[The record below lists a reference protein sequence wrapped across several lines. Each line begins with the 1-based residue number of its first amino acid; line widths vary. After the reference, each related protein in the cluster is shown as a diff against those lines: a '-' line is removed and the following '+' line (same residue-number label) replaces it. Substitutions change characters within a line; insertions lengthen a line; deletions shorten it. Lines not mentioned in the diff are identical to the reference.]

1 MRLSCLHLRVSSA
14 GKTPRSHSALCWRR
28 VRYYSALPPRVYTV
42 YTARSYMGARLLR
55 LALLI
60 LALLRAG
67 AFVLPVYTASYTPAQ
82 RSWLHAA
89 RPPRHAAVLAARG
102 RGPPTRR
109 ITRDAEN
116 RPTSDR
122 RRGRGRGR
130 GAGRRGRGARRKAAP
145 SPTAKPVVGQLV
157 SVLQK
162 QHYHTGER
170 TNGTVAAVLTRA
182 AEHSR
187 GYKVRLSSNIV
198 GRCVELLGDA
208 PAQPAERESG
218 RGAIEWPDPPLPPY

>member
-1 MRLSCLHLRVSSA
+1 
-14 GKTPRSHSALCWRR
+14 
-28 VRYYSALPPRVYTV
+28 
-42 YTARSYMGARLLR
+42 
-55 LALLI
+55 
-60 LALLRAG
+60 
-67 AFVLPVYTASYTPAQ
+67 
-82 RSWLHAA
+82 
-89 RPPRHAAVLAARG
+89 
-102 RGPPTRR
+102 
-109 ITRDAEN
+109 
-116 RPTSDR
+116 
-122 RRGRGRGR
+122 
-130 GAGRRGRGARRKAAP
+130 
-145 SPTAKPVVGQLV
+145 VVGQLV

-170 TNGTVAAVLTRA
+170 TNGTVDAVLTRA

>member
-1 MRLSCLHLRVSSA
+1 METKRSQWSPTSQTQDIFDRDTGSFDRQIQLAFFIAHHGALTAALIAGRDPLDRGPMRLLAVLMLVVCA
-14 GKTPRSHSALCWRR
+14 M
-28 VRYYSALPPRVYTV
+28 LPP
-42 YTARSYMGARLLR
+42 A
-55 LALLI
+55 
-60 LALLRAG
+60 
-67 AFVLPVYTASYTPAQ
+67 TPFAAQ
-82 RSWLHAA
+82 QSWLLAA
-89 RPPRHAAVLAARG
+89 HPPRHAAVLAARG
-102 RGPPTRR
+102 GPPKRR

-116 RPTSDR
+116 RPVRGS
-122 RRGRGRGR
+122 GRGRGR
-130 GAGRRGRGARRKAAP
+130 GAGRGRRPAAP

-170 TNGTVAAVLTRA
+170 TNGTVTAVLTRA

-198 GRCVELLGDA
+198 GRCIELLGDA
-208 PAQPAERESG
+208 PQPGERESG

>member
-1 MRLSCLHLRVSSA
+1 MRLAVLMLVVCEM
-14 GKTPRSHSALCWRR
+14 
-28 VRYYSALPPRVYTV
+28 LPP
-42 YTARSYMGARLLR
+42 A
-55 LALLI
+55 
-60 LALLRAG
+60 
-67 AFVLPVYTASYTPAQ
+67 TPFAAQ
-82 RSWLHAA
+82 QSWLHAA
-89 RPPRHAAVLAARG
+89 HPPRHAAVLAARG
-102 RGPPTRR
+102 RGGPPTRR

-116 RPTSDR
+116 RPASDR
-122 RRGRGRGR
+122 RGSGRGRGR
-130 GAGRRGRGARRKAAP
+130 GAGPGRRPAAP

-170 TNGTVAAVLTRA
+170 TNGTVTAVLTRA

-198 GRCVELLGDA
+198 GRCIELLGDA
-208 PAQPAERESG
+208 PQPGERESG

>member
-1 MRLSCLHLRVSSA
+1 MYVVSASWQRA
-14 GKTPRSHSALCWRR
+14 SALVTRP
-28 VRYYSALPPRVYTV
+28 LVYTV
-42 YTARSYMGARLLR
+42 YTARSYMGARLMR
-55 LALLI
+55 LALLM
-60 LALLRAG
+60 LALLTAG
-67 AFVLPVYTASYTPAQ
+67 AFVVPVYVGYPTPSAAQ

-130 GAGRRGRGARRKAAP
+130 GSGRGSGRGRRNAAP

-198 GRCVELLGDA
+198 GRCIELLGDA
-208 PAQPAERESG
+208 PAQPAERKSG